1 MAMQDELRRI
11 TDLTRKHEVEIKLMQ
26 ASQNIMNDQLAKL
39 VTIQEGQR
47 DSVTKMTTT
56 LSNVAWVVGVMS
68 VLSPVVLY
76 IITK

>member
-1 MAMQDELRRI
+1 
-11 TDLTRKHEVEIKLMQ
+11 
-26 ASQNIMNDQLAKL
+26 MNGQLAKL

-47 DSVTKMTTT
+47 DSVTRMATT
-56 LSNVAWVVGVMS
+56 LANVAWVVGIMS

>member
-1 MAMQDELRRI
+1 MQDELRRI
-11 TDLTRKHEVEIKLMQ
+11 TDLTRKHEIEIKLMQ
-26 ASQNIMNDQLAKL
+26 ASQNIMNGQLAKL

-47 DSVTKMTTT
+47 DSVTRMATT
-56 LSNVAWVVGVMS
+56 LANVAWVVGIMS

>member
-26 ASQNIMNDQLAKL
+26 ASQNIMNGQLAKL